1 MNSGRWQV
9 ALSTLRSEVTTLM
22 KSAAH
27 DAKQVKRDADSK
39 ATLDHD
45 EKCTK
50 IAQGGSVLEL
60 AEDTQQQVGLCPN
73 ATNQTGWETLPD
85 VGHFQERRV
94 SVQTGY
100 AMERRSAKRPE
111 TLSNHAI
118 NQPSWRVTQEDEG
131 SRA

>member
-27 DAKQVKRDADSK
+27 DAKQ
-39 ATLDHD
+39 
-45 EKCTK
+45 